1 MSIGYHVNQDTS
13 TQTHTWV
20 VVLFFTLQK
29 KKKPRS
35 IHMLNLNR
43 QLVKNQLIKTLK
55 PLILF
60 HFK

>member
-1 MSIGYHVNQDTS
+1 MSIGYHGNQDTS

-20 VVLFFTLQK
+20 VVLIFTLQK
-29 KKKPRS
+29 KKIRS